1 AARNQSGGSH
11 SITNLSLGS
20 GSRYLLSAGTL
31 SVTNLY
37 GSGTM
42 DFTGGSGTISYSGIV
57 DLTAAPLVFPS
68 GVNLS
73 GGSTSLL
80 LLPPGFDPAQFQSLT
95 TQGLYHSVGTP
106 LTIPFGQTVS
116 GVGNLT

>member
-1 AARNQSGGSH
+1 GISGGCFGARNEILSSHAVVNQSGGSH

-42 DFTGGSGTISYSGIV
+42 DLAGGSGTLSYSGIV
-57 DLTAAPLVFPS
+57 DLTAAPRVFPS

-73 GGSTSLL
+73 RGSTSLL
-80 LLPPGFDPAQFQSLT
+80 LLPPGVDPAPCQRLT
-95 TQGLYHSVGTP
+95 TPAPHPS
-106 LTIPFGQTVS
+106 
-116 GVGNLT
+116 